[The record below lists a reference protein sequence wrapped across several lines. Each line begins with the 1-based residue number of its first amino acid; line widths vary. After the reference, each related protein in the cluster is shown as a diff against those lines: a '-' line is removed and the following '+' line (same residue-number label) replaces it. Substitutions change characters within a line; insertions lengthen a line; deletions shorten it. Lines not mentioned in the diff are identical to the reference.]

1 MFLLDNE
8 TSTLE
13 LLASRLLP
21 ARLDELPARYQIQE
35 LILEPNMPQAVW
47 RVAHVGLAI
56 TNPTKEKIGRPIFS
70 LDSCWLNNSQQLLAA
85 SRRSSCI
92 DII

>member
-56 TNPTKEKIGRPIFS
+56 TNPTKEKSIDFS
-70 LDSCWLNNSQQLLAA
+70 LDSCWLNNSQQLLLWLLQWQP
-85 SRRSSCI
+85 
-92 DII
+92 